1 MSRLTAIFVAVL
13 ATACT
18 ATPRP
23 DLARLYAMQANTD
36 QPPVVVIHGVLGGR
50 LADAGTGREVWPAST
65 WKLLFSDYR
74 ALRLNIDP
82 ETLEPQSDDLRVTGI
97 TDQAAGRDFYG
108 RILQVL
114 REAGGYEPAD
124 PGQPVTS
131 GGKVYY
137 VFSYDW
143 RQDNVETVRRLDEFI
158 EQIRR
163 DHGDP
168 SLEVDIIAHSMGG
181 LVTRYY
187 TRYGT
192 RDVLDGDEFPVDSH
206 GASRVRRAI
215 LLGTPNLGS
224 AKAIRTLMEG
234 FELGFEG
241 VPAEVVATFPS
252 TYQLLPHPLN
262 EWIIKSD
269 GQPLD
274 RDLFDPDVWR
284 RFEFSVFAPEVR
296 GRILDEFDDPQA
308 GADYLDTLERFFE
321 RQLFRARRF
330 VWSLTV
336 PVPDADVRYVVFGG
350 DCDLTPAR
358 ILVEEVD
365 GESVVRL
372 WPGEVTQPVPGVDY
386 DMLMLEP
393 GDGVVTKASLLARQ
407 SLDPTVARHQY
418 SFFPLRYS
426 FFLCESHDRLT
437 GNITF
442 QDNLLNALLSADDN

>member
-1 MSRLTAIFVAVL
+1 MPRTIFVVVAIF

-18 ATPRP
+18 TAPRP
-23 DLARLYAMQANTD
+23 DLARLYAQQANPD
-36 QPPVVVIHGVLGGR
+36 QPPVVIVHGVLGGR
-50 LADAGTGREVWPAST
+50 LAEAGTGREVWPGST
-65 WKLLFSDYR
+65 RELLFSDYR
-74 ALRLNIDP
+74 SLRLEIDP
-82 ETLEPQSDDLRVTGI
+82 STLDPRPGDLRVTGI

-114 REAGGYEPAD
+114 RDAGGYRPAT
-124 PGQPVTS
+124 PGQPVRS
-131 GGKVYY
+131 DAKHYY

-143 RQDNVETVRRLDEFI
+143 RQDNVDTVRRLDAFI
-158 EQIRR
+158 EQIRQ

-181 LVTRYY
+181 LVARYY

-192 RDVLDGDEFPVDSH
+192 NDVLEDNEFPVNNH
-206 GASRVRRAI
+206 GATRVRRAI

-224 AKAIRTLMEG
+224 AKAIRTLLQG
-234 FELGFEG
+234 FELGLRG
-241 VPAEVVATFPS
+241 IPVEVVATFPS
-252 TYQLLPHPLN
+252 TYQLLPHPLTD
-262 EWIIKSD
+262 WLIKSD
-269 GQPLD
+269 GQPLE
-274 RDLFDPDVWR
+274 RDLFDAELWK
-284 RFEFSVFAPEVR
+284 RFEFSVFSADVR
-296 GRILDEFDDPQA
+296 ARILAGFDDPETGRA
-308 GADYLDTLERFFE
+308 YLDTLERFFE

-336 PVPDADVRYVVFGG
+336 PVPDPDVRYVVFGG

-372 WPGEVTQPVPGVDY
+372 WPDEIARPQAGVDY

-407 SLDPTVARHQY
+407 SLDPTVARHRY

-437 GNITF
+437 GNISF
-442 QDNLLNALLSADDN
+442 QDNLLNALLSADED